1 MKKAMVAIILAASS
15 VIFTPVSTFAS
26 IDDVNTF
33 LAQYATND
41 DAFRV
46 EEFSGEDFE
55 GTKYNSLIV
64 RTDLMSINI
73 DPTTTD
79 NIFTEMASQEWFNYT
94 DICNI
99 NTSSEVGKIS
109 TTTFYN
115 VPTGTKISCS
125 SEYPSSMRFPWLIK
139 NEDDLSDDERRFLLK
154 IAQELLQGTV
164 DTSLS
169 LNIGAENECSCSIKE
184 CNGLVEMS
192 GVANLDSIDY
202 NFTVQFT
209 YETAD
214 YQDGTY
220 NELYLS
226 VNNIDM
232 FGTNVKFEY
241 RTYEK

>member
-1 MKKAMVAIILAASS
+1 MKKAIIAIVLTASS
-15 VIFTPVSTFAS
+15 VIFTPISIFAS

-33 LAQYATND
+33 LAQYAAND
-41 DAFRV
+41 NAFHV

-55 GTKYNSLIV
+55 GTKRNSLVV
-64 RTDLMSINI
+64 RTDLASVNI
-73 DPTTTD
+73 DPATTD
-79 NIFTEMASQEWFNYT
+79 DIFTEMASQEWFDYT
-94 DICNI
+94 DICSINVNSEIGNI
-99 NTSSEVGKIS
+99 P

-115 VPTGTKISCS
+115 VSTGTRISCS
-125 SEYPSSMRFPWLIK
+125 SEHPSSMRFPWLVK
-139 NEDDLSDDERRFLLK
+139 NEDDLSDDERRFLLR
-154 IAQELLQGTV
+154 IAQELLQGTI

-169 LNIGAENECSCSIKE
+169 LDIGAENECDCSIKE
-184 CNGLVEMS
+184 CNGLVEIS

-209 YETAD
+209 YETTD

-220 NELYLS
+220 NELYLG